1 MEKVKSLS
9 NSQRLIH
16 EICAGKSE
24 FSGLLFWRKN
34 RDGEQYLGLT

>member
-16 EICAGKSE
+16 MICAGKLE
-24 FSGLLFWRKN
+24 VFELLFWRRN
-34 RDGEQYLGLT
+34 GDGEQKGLK